1 MDHLERLQTR
11 CYLGIQH
18 MIVSQYLEDEPDLS
32 PERRRNWEQL
42 RDTLAA
48 IELLMHDMESDQER
62 RGRELHG
69 LKIRV
74 LEDAERIGEIKAHLK
89 QAQEELQRIKPVL
102 SKALRLL
109 DSNNINHNLW
119 HN

>member
-1 MDHLERLQTR
+1 MDHLERLQAR
-11 CYLGIQH
+11 CYLGCQY
-18 MIVSQYLEDEPDLS
+18 MIVSQYLDDEPDLS
-32 PERRRNWEQL
+32 PERRRNWEHL
-42 RDTLAA
+42 RDTLGAL
-48 IELLMHDMESDQER
+48 EVLLHDMEDEHER

-69 LKIRV
+69 LKIRAM
-74 LEDAERIGEIKAHLK
+74 EDAEKIGETRAHLQ
-89 QAQEELQRIKPVL
+89 QAREELQRIKPVL